1 MLEILFQ
8 DEHYIIINKPAGMLV
23 HRTKLAKHDVAE
35 FAMQLLRDQL
45 GQWVYPLHRID
56 RPTSGVLIFAKSSEA
71 ASAFE
76 TQFSEKKIKKYYL
89 ALVRGFF
96 TEEKVYL
103 DYPLKKEES
112 QEMQEAQTTF
122 WKMAHFEVPL
132 PSSPKHPTSRY
143 SLVKAFPHTGR
154 THQIRRHLGHL
165 RNYIVGDT
173 SHGDNKQNKFFRSQ
187 FDLHKL
193 MLHAWQVEFFHPFT
207 EELIKA
213 EAPLPE
219 YFADILEKL
228 RNPELLELPCD

>member
-1 MLEILFQ
+1 MLNILFE
-8 DEHYIIINKPAGMLV
+8 DEHYIIIDKPSGMLV

-35 FAMQLLRDQL
+35 FAMQLLRDQI

-76 TQFSEKKIKKYYL
+76 TQFSEKKIEKYYL

-96 TEEKVYL
+96 SDDKVYL

-112 QEMQEAQTTF
+112 EEMQEAQTSF
-122 WKMAHFEVPL
+122 WKIAQFEVPL

-193 MLHAWQVEFFHPFT
+193 LLHALQVEFIHPFT
-207 EELIKA
+207 KEKIKV
-213 EAPLPE
+213 EAPLPS
-219 YFADILEKL
+219 YFQEILKKMEA
-228 RNPELLELPCD
+228 PEIIEIP